1 MIKRR
6 FIKKVFI
13 TSSVL
18 FAFLLMCLIP
28 NDNKVL
34 EPNQELKYVNSDL
47 TTLPIY
53 LLDSYDMLGR
63 IKVTVSSKEVDK
75 QAKELLEILIKEKG
89 DSKIP
94 SGFKAVIPS
103 DTVIKSLSYKDGL
116 IKVDFSSNLL
126 DVSEQNETKVIEAII
141 YTLTSIDGVDKVIIY
156 VDGNILTKLPKSKI
170 NLPSTL
176 DRSYGIN
183 RSYSITTYKDISGF
197 NVYYLNKYN
206 DITYYV
212 PVTKYVNDNRDKVE
226 IIIDEL
232 SVGYYDN
239 NMMSYLNYQ
248 TKLKN
253 SKYQNNEMCLTF
265 NEYIFSDID
274 NREILD
280 EVITSISLSIADSYD
295 VDLVVFNY
303 KEEEIYKSVIKMLE

>member
-34 EPNQELKYVNSDL
+34 EPNQELKYVNSNL

-63 IKVTVSSKEVDK
+63 VKVVVNSEKIEE

-94 SGFKAVIPS
+94 SGFKAIIPS
-103 DTVIKSLSYKDGL
+103 ETLIKSLTYKDGL

-126 DVSEQNETKVIEAII
+126 DVSEKNETKIIEAII

-156 VDGNILTKLPKSKI
+156 VDGNILTKLPKSRI

-183 RSYSITTYKDISGF
+183 KSYSITSYKNINSF

-206 DITYYV
+206 DEIYYV

-253 SKYQNNEMCLTF
+253 VKRENNEMCLTF

-280 EVITSISLSIADSYD
+280 EVITSISLSVADSYN
-295 VDLVVFNY
+295 VDLVAFNY
-303 KEEEIYKSVIKMLE
+303 KEEEIYKSVVKMLE